1 MSADKESTDANS
13 LALAKQAMEDLLEQ
27 QVMIT
32 KCIAEALE
40 ALNRYSPET
49 HDEVST
55 KLAIIAQY
63 LEVRRNRFPLARF
76 MH

>member
-1 MSADKESTDANS
+1 MSADKERVDVSS
-13 LALAKQAMEDLLEQ
+13 LALAKQAIEDLLEQ

-32 KCIAEALE
+32 RCITEALE

-49 HDEVST
+49 HDEVSA
-55 KLAIIAQY
+55 KLATIAQY
-63 LEVRRNRFPLARF
+63 LELRRNKFPLARS